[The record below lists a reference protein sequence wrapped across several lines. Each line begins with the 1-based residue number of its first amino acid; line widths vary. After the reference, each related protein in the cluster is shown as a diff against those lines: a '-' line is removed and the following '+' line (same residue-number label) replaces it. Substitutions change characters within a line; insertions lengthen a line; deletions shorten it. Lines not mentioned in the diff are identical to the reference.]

1 MSEDRNRLR
10 KALASGRP
18 VIGFASTLAADGLVE
33 SAAEGFDFVWIDGQH
48 GHHSAA
54 TARGAVREA
63 QRMGLCAVVRVPGH
77 EYGAVGPFID
87 SGAEGVIVPMVESA
101 AQAEAIAR
109 ATRFPPVGAR
119 SFGGRRVCDVY
130 GFDYHRTHE
139 PVVIAQIESA
149 AGLRSAGEIAA
160 TNGIDMLLLGSVDL
174 AIDLGLD
181 RSEWRV
187 DAPRMAGILR
197 DLAMAADAHGKWL
210 GCVAP
215 GSDALAAALRCGARF
230 VSAGDETAF
239 MRTALAAWLSDANRQ
254 REGRTE
260 P

>member
-1 MSEDRNRLR
+1 MSEDLNRLR
-10 KALASGRP
+10 KALESGRP
-18 VIGFASTLAADGLVE
+18 LIGFANTLAADGLVE
-33 SAAEGFDFVWIDGQH
+33 SAAAGFDFIWIDGQH
-48 GHHSAA
+48 GHHSPA
-54 TARGAVREA
+54 TVRGAVREA

-77 EYGAVGPFID
+77 EYGVVGPFLD
-87 SGAEGVIVPMVESA
+87 SGAEGIIAPMVESK
-101 AQAEAIAR
+101 AQAEAIVR
-109 ATRFPPVGAR
+109 AMRFPPVGAR

-139 PVVIAQIESA
+139 PVIVAQIESA
-149 AGLRSAGEIAA
+149 AGLRAAGEIAA
-160 TNGIDMLLLGSVDL
+160 TGGIDMLLLGSVDL

-187 DAPRMAGILR
+187 DAPRMAGVLR
-197 DLAMAADAHGKWL
+197 DLTRAAAAHGKWV

-215 GSDALAAALRCGARF
+215 GPDALAAALRCGARF

-239 MRTALAAWLSDANRQ
+239 MRAGLAAWLQDANRQ
-254 REGRTE
+254 REDRDA